1 MRQSRTRIIF
11 DGAVAGLIGGAVVA
25 VWVFI
30 FDAVHGVPMATPR
43 ILAAAMLHATQ
54 PTVLSGAAWML
65 IGEYTVFHFLAFA
78 TIGVI
83 GALMLSAAERNPDLF
98 VVLFI
103 FTVAFEVFFVAL
115 IMLLGPGAQAAVSW
129 WKGLAGNLMA
139 TAAMLAFF
147 FWRQPA
153 LAENLLGPWVAVL
166 REGVIAGVIGAV
178 IVAAWFMVYDLLAGQ
193 PFRTPALLGA
203 IIFNGMREPSSFAVT
218 TALVLGYTVLHF
230 FAFIMFGIAASIT
243 MAASEREP
251 LVALGVVVLFV
262 WFEMCFAGFVTYLDL
277 TGIREIGWWNITGG
291 NVLALA
297 AIVAWYEHRHPR
309 VVPRIME
316 RWEELK
322 SEGGGARAKS

>member
-1 MRQSRTRIIF
+1 M
-11 DGAVAGLIGGAVVA
+11 
-25 VWVFI
+25 
-30 FDAVHGVPMATPR
+30 
-43 ILAAAMLHATQ
+43 
-54 PTVLSGAAWML
+54 
-65 IGEYTVFHFLAFA
+65 
-78 TIGVI
+78 
-83 GALMLSAAERNPDLF
+83 
-98 VVLFI
+98 
-103 FTVAFEVFFVAL
+103 
-115 IMLLGPGAQAAVSW
+115 SW